1 MDSVYYLGLDVHK
14 KTISYCLK
22 QSDGRVVQ
30 EGVVEARRGALERWL
45 EQLPKPWK
53 GAMEATLFTGWI
65 FDFLLPHAHS
75 LDVAHPAMIRAIAA
89 SKKKNDRVDAR
100 KIADLLRCDL
110 LPVCYMAPAEVRELR
125 RLLRFRN
132 LMVRQA
138 VRMKNK
144 TAGLLMEVGAEYSKE
159 KLDRKRYFQQLL
171 DSVEHVPESVKQ
183 MLRMSRAARDLF
195 EESQRRLVAA
205 LLKEALLR
213 ERVARLQSIPGVGQI
228 LALSWALE
236 VGEVERFQTVG
247 QALSYCGL
255 TSAQISSAGK
265 EHRAPI
271 SKQRNKHLQ
280 WVLIEAAK
288 VAPMWNPQLKQV
300 HERERAR
307 GNANRATLSVARKL
321 AAYLLAVDRSG
332 EPFRLRPAAESATQ
346 NQEEAASAAAA

>member
-30 EGVVEARRGALERWL
+30 EGTVAARRGDLERWL

-65 FDFLLPHAHS
+65 YDFLLPHAHT
-75 LDVAHPAMIRAIAA
+75 LEVAHPAMIRAIAA

-125 RLLRFRN
+125 RLLRYRN

-144 TAGLLMEVGAEYSKE
+144 AAGLLMEVGAEYSKE
-159 KLDRKRYFQQLL
+159 KLDQKRYFQQLL

-183 MLRMSRAARDLF
+183 MLRMSRTARDLF
-195 EESQRRLVAA
+195 EQAQQRLVAE
-205 LLKEALLR
+205 LLNNALLR

-228 LALSWALE
+228 VALSWALE
-236 VGEVERFQTVG
+236 AGEVERFHTVG

-255 TSAQISSAGK
+255 TSAQVSSAGK

-280 WVLIEAAK
+280 SVLIEAAK
-288 VAPMWNPQLKQV
+288 VAPLWNPQLKQV

-307 GNANRATLSVARKL
+307 GNANRATLAVARKL
-321 AAYLLAVDRSG
+321 VAYLLAVDRSG
-332 EPFRLRPAAESATQ
+332 KPFTAREAAENLTEIKQ
-346 NQEEAASAAAA
+346 EAASMAAA